1 MKTTL
6 SLLVSA
12 VLVCSSIY
20 TIQPAYAEIPVS
32 KLEGD
37 VPSLA
42 PILEGSMPAV
52 VNIAAKSKSQMQV
65 MEGFPDPFQDPF
77 FNNPMFQQFFGDDSP
92 FGNSPF
98 GNQSFQGRPQPRM
111 QEEEAQAIG
120 SGVIVD
126 AGNGYV
132 ITNYHV
138 VNNADEIYVVLQ
150 DKSRLPAK
158 VIGSD
163 SETDIAVLKVEGK
176 NLTALPMGDSDKLR
190 VGDYVIAVGSPF
202 GLSHTVTS
210 GIVSALGRSGL
221 GIEGY
226 EDFIQTDASINPG
239 NSGGALM
246 DLRGNLIG
254 INTAIMSRNGGS
266 MGIGFS
272 IPINMVKSVMNQIIT
287 KGSVERG
294 QVGIAMQDVTQDL
307 ADALGLKDLNAVL
320 ITNVVPKSP
329 ADKAGLRSSDVI
341 THVDG
346 AVIEDSAHLKN
357 LIGLKN
363 VGDKVKLSI
372 LREGKASE
380 VDVEIGKI
388 EKAQALE
395 AKNVDLLEG
404 AQFSAIPTD
413 HPLSGKTSGV
423 YIAQVERGS
432 KAWRYGLREGDVVLS
447 VNQKPVETV
456 EQLSQYA
463 VEKDTLLMNLQRGNA
478 SVFIVVR

>member
-1 MKTTL
+1 MKISL

-12 VLVCSSIY
+12 VLVCSSTY
-20 TIQPAYAEIPVS
+20 TIRPAYAEIPVS
-32 KLEGD
+32 KLEGE

-42 PILEGSMPAV
+42 PILEGSLPAV

-77 FNNPMFQQFFGDDSP
+77 FNNPMFEQFFGDTPFGDSP
-92 FGNSPF
+92 FRRR
-98 GNQSFQGRPQPRM
+98 QQPPI
-111 QEEEAQAIG
+111 QDEEEQAIG

-138 VNNADEIYVVLQ
+138 VRNADELFVLLQ
-150 DKSRLPAK
+150 DRRKLPAK
-158 VIGSD
+158 LVGSD
-163 SETDIAVLKVEGK
+163 PETDIAVLKVDGS
-176 NLTALPMGDSDKLR
+176 NLIALPMGDSDKLR

-226 EDFIQTDASINPG
+226 EDFIQIDASINPG

-254 INTAIMSRNGGS
+254 INTAILSRSGGN

-272 IPINMVKSVMNQIIT
+272 IPINMVKSVMNQIIA

-294 QVGIAMQDVTQDL
+294 QIGIAMQDVTQDL
-307 ADALGLKDLNAVL
+307 ADALNLTDLNAVL

-329 ADKAGLRSSDVI
+329 AEKAGLRSSDVI
-341 THVDG
+341 TSVNG
-346 AVIEDSAHLKN
+346 TPIQDSAHLKN
-357 LIGLKN
+357 MIGLKS
-363 VGDKVKLSI
+363 VGDKVKFSI

-380 VDVEIGKI
+380 IEVEIGAV
-388 EKAQALE
+388 EKVKPIE

-404 AQFSAIPTD
+404 AQFSAIPAD
-413 HPLSGKTSGV
+413 HPMNGKESGV

-432 KAWRYGLREGDVVLS
+432 KAWRYGLREGDIVLS

-456 EQLSQYA
+456 EQLSEYA
-463 VEKDTLLMNLQRGNA
+463 AEKDTLLMNLQRGNA